1 MPTTRVIDGFA
12 ISVEKNPV
20 PQTPEEVFTTIK
32 TFGKQWTPH
41 MFMVDWEAGKGWHDA
56 RIVPYQNLS
65 IPPTAPCLHYGQE
78 GFEGMKATR
87 TRDGRIALFDPKANA
102 ERFMKTA
109 KEVDMEPVP
118 VDLFIAGLKALLLQ
132 ERDYIPND
140 GNLYIRPTEVGMSPF
155 WGAEDTNHCLFYI
168 IVTPAANS
176 SPEPFDALV
185 ESIHSRAGPGGTGSA
200 KVGGNYS
207 RLTAD
212 KKRAREQFGCA
223 DVLYTAADNK
233 ELIEEFTV
241 RNFFVEFTEGVVL
254 TPELRDRILPGTTRN
269 KILQLV
275 REKDEKGEKAYEGSY
290 TIEKLRQD
298 LAKGVVKSVFS
309 CGTSVGVQPIGNL
322 VLNTGERIPMP
333 EGTLPKKLFDY
344 FNGLRDGT
352 VEDTHGWM
360 VFLD

>member
-20 PQTPEEVFTTIK
+20 PQMPEEVFATIK

-140 GNLYIRPTEVGMSPF
+140 GNLYITTDRVGHEPIL
-155 WGAEDTNHCLFYI
+155 GAGRYEPLPLLHHRQPLPPILAPRRSTHLSNRSTLAQALGA
-168 IVTPAANS
+168 PAAQG
-176 SPEPFDALV
+176 
-185 ESIHSRAGPGGTGSA
+185 R
-200 KVGGNYS
+200 GNYS

-212 KKRAREQFGCA
+212 KKWAREQFGCA
-223 DVLYTAADNK
+223 DDSAA
-233 ELIEEFTV
+233 
-241 RNFFVEFTEGVVL
+241 G
-254 TPELRDRILPGTTRN
+254 PGG
-269 KILQLV
+269 KG
-275 REKDEKGEKAYEGSY
+275 EKGEKAYEGSY
-290 TIEKLRQD
+290 TIEKLRED

-309 CGTSVGVQPIGNL
+309 CGIPL
-322 VLNTGERIPMP
+322 VSAYRQSPSSTRVRMRIPMP
-333 EGTLPKKLFDY
+333 EGNLPKKLFDY

>member
-1 MPTTRVIDGFA
+1 
-12 ISVEKNPV
+12 
-20 PQTPEEVFTTIK
+20 
-32 TFGKQWTPH
+32 
-41 MFMVDWEAGKGWHDA
+41 
-56 RIVPYQNLS
+56 
-65 IPPTAPCLHYGQE
+65 
-78 GFEGMKATR
+78 
-87 TRDGRIALFDPKANA
+87 
-102 ERFMKTA
+102 
-109 KEVDMEPVP
+109 
-118 VDLFIAGLKALLLQ
+118 
-132 ERDYIPND
+132 
-140 GNLYIRPTEVGMSPF
+140 
-155 WGAEDTNHCLFYI
+155 
-168 IVTPAANS
+168 
-176 SPEPFDALV
+176 
-185 ESIHSRAGPGGTGSA
+185 
-200 KVGGNYS
+200 
-207 RLTAD
+207 
-212 KKRAREQFGCA
+212 
-223 DVLYTAADNK
+223 LYTAADNK

-275 REKDEKGEKAYEGSY
+275 REEKGEKGEKGEKAYEGSY
-290 TIEKLRQD
+290 TIEELRQD